1 MTSAPAVPAAMIW
14 PQSRPQSPGR
24 LQDGLERIFAA
35 QRAASRLDPFPS
47 EAVRRDRLT
56 RLIDLLCTNQDQLC
70 SAVVR
75 DFGRRSAENTK
86 LFDILPP
93 INALKYAA
101 AHLAS
106 WLRPRRRRSNF
117 PYNWVGAKS
126 FVQFVPMGV
135 VGNISPWNFPL
146 TLALS
151 PMGGILAAG
160 NRVMLKPS
168 DLTPTTSDVL
178 RSLIAQY
185 FAEDEIHVVTGGADV
200 AARFAALPFDHLL
213 FTGSTPVGQ
222 RVAQAAAVN
231 LVPVTL
237 ELGGKS
243 PVLVSE
249 SAHLSE
255 VASKVMF
262 AKSTNAGQICL
273 APDYV
278 LVHRSRR
285 DALVSELRKAARALY
300 PNGAASKDYVNIIT
314 ERHAQRL
321 RAHLE
326 DAVAR
331 GNPVIPLF
339 DGPESEDPRC
349 LAPQVVLIGG
359 EGGSIMEEEIFGP
372 VLPVVAVDAMADAI
386 HRVGSR
392 ARPLAVYYFG
402 NDRAEI
408 ELIIREVACGGLVI
422 NDLMMHFLQD
432 DLPFGGVGD
441 SGMGGYHGPEGFE
454 RFSHAKSVFKQSNFA
469 DVGQL
474 LRPPYGVWMARLL
487 KMQIRR

>member
-1 MTSAPAVPAAMIW
+1 MTSAPAVPSAMIL

-24 LQDGLERIFAA
+24 LQDELERIFAA

-101 AHLAS
+101 AHLTP

-117 PYNWVGAKS
+117 PYNWVGGKS
-126 FVQFVPMGV
+126 FIQFVPLGV
-135 VGNISPWNFPL
+135 VGNIAPWNFPL

-168 DLTPTTSDVL
+168 EFTPMTSDVL

-213 FTGSTPVGQ
+213 FTGSTPVGR

-285 DALVSELRKAARALY
+285 DALVSELKKAARALY

-326 DAVAR
+326 DAAAR

-349 LAPQVVLIGG
+349 LAPRLVLIGG

-372 VLPVVAVDAMADAI
+372 VLPVVAVDGMADAI

-402 NDRAEI
+402 NNRAEI
-408 ELIIREVACGGLVI
+408 ELITREVACGGLVI

-469 DVGQL
+469 DIGQL
-474 LRPPYGVWMARLL
+474 LRPPYGARTARLL

>member
-1 MTSAPAVPAAMIW
+1 V
-14 PQSRPQSPGR
+14 
-24 LQDGLERIFAA
+24 
-35 QRAASRLDPFPS
+35 QRGASRLDPFPS

-101 AHLAS
+101 AHLTP

-117 PYNWVGAKS
+117 PYNWVG
-126 FVQFVPMGV
+126 G
-135 VGNISPWNFPL
+135 
-146 TLALS
+146 
-151 PMGGILAAG
+151 
-160 NRVMLKPS
+160 
-168 DLTPTTSDVL
+168 
-178 RSLIAQY
+178 
-185 FAEDEIHVVTGGADV
+185 
-200 AARFAALPFDHLL
+200 
-213 FTGSTPVGQ
+213 
-222 RVAQAAAVN
+222 
-231 LVPVTL
+231 
-237 ELGGKS
+237 
-243 PVLVSE
+243 
-249 SAHLSE
+249 
-255 VASKVMF
+255 
-262 AKSTNAGQICL
+262 
-273 APDYV
+273 
-278 LVHRSRR
+278 
-285 DALVSELRKAARALY
+285 
-300 PNGAASKDYVNIIT
+300 
-314 ERHAQRL
+314 
-321 RAHLE
+321 
-326 DAVAR
+326 
-331 GNPVIPLF
+331 

-349 LAPQVVLIGG
+349 LAPRLVLIGG

-372 VLPVVAVDAMADAI
+372 VLPVVAVDGMADAI

-402 NDRAEI
+402 NNRAEI
-408 ELIIREVACGGLVI
+408 ELITREVACGGLVI

-469 DVGQL
+469 DIGQL
-474 LRPPYGVWMARLL
+474 LRPPYGARTARLL